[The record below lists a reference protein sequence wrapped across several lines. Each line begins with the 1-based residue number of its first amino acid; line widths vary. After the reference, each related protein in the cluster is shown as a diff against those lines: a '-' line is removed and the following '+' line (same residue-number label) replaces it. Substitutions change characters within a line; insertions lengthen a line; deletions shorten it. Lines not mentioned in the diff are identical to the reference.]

1 LPDLHAC
8 IIPEPTIPVPA
19 MPLNFKKC
27 LRSSFIRMIFR
38 INNYCPCTEVMIS
51 IAVVLINSDDRF
63 FNSGKR
69 ELVYF
74 PKIGKEFEFSA

>member
-1 LPDLHAC
+1 
-8 IIPEPTIPVPA
+8 
-19 MPLNFKKC
+19 
-27 LRSSFIRMIFR
+27 
-38 INNYCPCTEVMIS
+38 MIS